1 MQLTEADLAAWPRR
15 RRAALVNSLS
25 GFKSANLL
33 GTRSAGGQEN
43 LAMISSVFHL
53 GADPTLAGTAAWPS
67 AACCTAC
74 RPTPARC

>member
-33 GTRSAGGQEN
+33 GTRSAGGQETWR
-43 LAMISSVFHL
+43 SSVPCSIW
-53 GADPTLAGTAAWPS
+53 APTRRWP
-67 AACCTAC
+67 A
-74 RPTPARC
+74 